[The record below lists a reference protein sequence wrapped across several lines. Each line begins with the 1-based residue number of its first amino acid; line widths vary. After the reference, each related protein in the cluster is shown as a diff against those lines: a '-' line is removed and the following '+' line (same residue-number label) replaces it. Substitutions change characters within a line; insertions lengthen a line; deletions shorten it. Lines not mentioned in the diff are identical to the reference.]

1 MLLRPLRDAHPAQI
15 SVLAELE
22 LDAENHLLRAEST
35 GGGGGPLGRLGARIP
50 GPFSECDFSVQ
61 ISAQVV
67 RNCDNMTMLDIEYL
81 LPDETPGLDE
91 EIHVGT
97 PELLVPQGVDE
108 EV

>member
-22 LDAENHLLRAEST
+22 LDAEDHLFRAEST
-35 GGGGGPLGRLGARIP
+35 GGFGPLGRLGARIP
-50 GPFSECDFSVQ
+50 VGFSECDFSVQ